1 MQSIGL
7 SEYCIDLN
15 ELSEKTLFAK
25 FGQLEANHD
34 AYKNR
39 LKNIHSDM
47 KQQAYKTTEIVVNF
61 LQEKGVKRYTIM
73 KKFFPLFAVI
83 IVLVLAVCSF
93 HIIPTGYTGVKTSF
107 GQIQKTTIQSGKLKY
122 W

>member
-39 LKNIHSDM
+39 LKNI
-47 KQQAYKTTEIVVNF
+47 Q
-61 LQEKGVKRYTIM
+61 
-73 KKFFPLFAVI
+73 KKYI
-83 IVLVLAVCSF
+83 I
-93 HIIPTGYTGVKTSF
+93 
-107 GQIQKTTIQSGKLKY
+107 
-122 W
+122 

>member
-1 MQSIGL
+1 M
-7 SEYCIDLN
+7 N

-61 LQEKGVKRYTIM
+61 LQEKGVTN
-73 KKFFPLFAVI
+73 A
-83 IVLVLAVCSF
+83 
-93 HIIPTGYTGVKTSF
+93 
-107 GQIQKTTIQSGKLKY
+107 
-122 W
+122 

>member
-1 MQSIGL
+1 MSFLLWSKNLTDREADVLYTQPT
-7 SEYCIDLN
+7 LN
-15 ELSEKTLFAK
+15 FVRICFGTLLVCCRAYEDMCQTLFAK

-61 LQEKGVKRYTIM
+61 LQEKGVTN
-73 KKFFPLFAVI
+73 A
-83 IVLVLAVCSF
+83 
-93 HIIPTGYTGVKTSF
+93 
-107 GQIQKTTIQSGKLKY
+107 
-122 W
+122 

>member
-1 MQSIGL
+1 MSFIRHRRATSPNKFEYRNVYATNRIDVGL

-61 LQEKGVKRYTIM
+61 LQEKGVTNLLCLR
-73 KKFFPLFAVI
+73 F
-83 IVLVLAVCSF
+83 
-93 HIIPTGYTGVKTSF
+93 
-107 GQIQKTTIQSGKLKY
+107 
-122 W
+122 